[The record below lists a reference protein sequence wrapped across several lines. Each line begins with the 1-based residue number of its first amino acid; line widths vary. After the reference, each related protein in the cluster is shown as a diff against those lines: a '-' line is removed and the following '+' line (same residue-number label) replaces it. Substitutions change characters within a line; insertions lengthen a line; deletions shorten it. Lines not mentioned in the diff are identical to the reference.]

1 MKKQSNKETKNLKTE
16 QLEFIFEA
24 QFPTQIPLSKLVS
37 EIRMLSAYLQPKLD
51 KESLRI
57 FMAIFHQNPFLSPFF
72 YPKMLTQK

>member
-24 QFPTQIPLSKLVS
+24 QFPTQIPFSKLVS
-37 EIRMLSAYLQPKLD
+37 EIRMLSAFLQPKLD

-57 FMAIFHQNPFLSPFF
+57 FHGHFSPKSFFVPFF

>member
-1 MKKQSNKETKNLKTE
+1 MKKQRNKKKLKKTE

-37 EIRMLSAYLQPKLD
+37 EIRMLSAFLQPKLD

-57 FMAIFHQNPFLSPFF
+57 FHGHFSPKSIFVPFF
-72 YPKMLTQK
+72 YPKMLTHQK